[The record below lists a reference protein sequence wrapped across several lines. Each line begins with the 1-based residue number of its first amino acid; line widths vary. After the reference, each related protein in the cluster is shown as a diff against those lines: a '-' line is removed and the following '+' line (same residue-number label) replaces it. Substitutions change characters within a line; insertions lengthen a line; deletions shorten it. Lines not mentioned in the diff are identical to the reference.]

1 MNIIKHLWIFL
12 FIPLGLFAQQDS
24 TESQL
29 PMVVGNDSTVVDLR
43 KFDEATL
50 EKLKTDPNLDYG
62 TGPAAMSIWE
72 RFKHWLGEL
81 FRYLFEAGASA
92 NWVEI
97 LIYVA
102 IVIVLGY
109 VILWLLKIDAV
120 KIFFSNKS
128 VNPIKSVVLEENIH
142 EVDFEKRIKDALA
155 KQEYREATRLLFL
168 HALKILSDKN
178 LIHWEPGKTN
188 HDYINEL
195 ESEKLKP
202 GFNDLNYFFE
212 YAWYGH
218 FDVNESVFAKAQNT
232 FNNWR
237 VQAN

>member
-1 MNIIKHLWIFL
+1 MSIIKRLWIFL
-12 FIPLGLFAQQDS
+12 FIPFGLFAQQDS
-24 TESQL
+24 TESQS
-29 PMVVGNDSTVVDLR
+29 PIVVANDSAVVDVR

-50 EKLKTDPNLDYG
+50 EKLKTDPTLEYG
-62 TGPAAMSIWE
+62 TGPAAMSFWDRLKRWISE
-72 RFKHWLGEL
+72 IFQ
-81 FRYLFEAGASA
+81 YLFEAGASA

-102 IVIVLGY
+102 LVLILGY

-120 KIFFSNKS
+120 KMFFSNKAIT
-128 VNPIKSVVLEENIH
+128 PIKSVVLEENIH
-142 EVDFEKRIKDALA
+142 EVDFEKRINDALA
-155 KQEYREATRLLFL
+155 KLEYREATRLLFL
-168 HALKILSDKN
+168 HALKILSDKD

-218 FDVNESVFAKAQNT
+218 FDVNESVFTKAQNT

-237 VQAN
+237 GQAN